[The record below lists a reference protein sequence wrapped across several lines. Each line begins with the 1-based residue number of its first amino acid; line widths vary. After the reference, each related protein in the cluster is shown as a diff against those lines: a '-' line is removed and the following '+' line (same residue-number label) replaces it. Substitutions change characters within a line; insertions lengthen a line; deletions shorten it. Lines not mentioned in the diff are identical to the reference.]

1 MGIFFTVKKPV
12 APAVK
17 DALNSALIQ
26 DPKSLAHSPDAEA
39 AERAHELVK
48 TTTPEFNLRNF
59 VLAVIISGVLL
70 GLAIWLDNDAHKDI
84 SKALMTSFQSFSG
97 IVVGL
102 LGGEA
107 QKSAS

>member
-1 MGIFFTVKKPV
+1 MGIFFTAKKPV

-17 DALNSALIQ
+17 DALKLALIK
-26 DPKSLAHSPDAEA
+26 DPNSLTNSPDAEA
-39 AERAHELVK
+39 AARANELVK
-48 TTTPEFNLRNF
+48 ETTPQFNLRNF

-70 GLAIWLDNDAHKDI
+70 GLAIALDDTHKEI

-107 QKSAS
+107 LKSAT